1 MTEQEKR
8 EDIIMTEQEK
18 SLLQQFNSA
27 YNLKRLDD
35 MGKLQNQLVET
46 LTEANL
52 PIQDVLMVLTVL
64 RKQLEEAFISKL
76 KPVQEK
82 TDDSTVEKT
91 DV

>member
-8 EDIIMTEQEK
+8 EEGIMTEQEK
-18 SLLQQFNSA
+18 SLLQQLNSA
-27 YNLKRLDD
+27 YNLKRMDD
-35 MGKLQNQLVET
+35 MGKLQNKLVEV

-52 PIQDVLMVLTVL
+52 PVQDVLMVLTVL
-64 RKQLEEAFISKL
+64 RVQLEGTFINRL

-82 TDDSTVEKT
+82 TNDSTVEKT